1 MVWKVGLVGTGY
13 WSENHLNAWKRID
26 QAEVAALCNR
36 SYVKLAER
44 GQQFQIPDDS
54 LYTNID
60 DLLARADIDIVDI
73 VTGPETHLEFVTKA
87 AKAGKHIMCQKPFA
101 VSLADA
107 EQMVRIAHACGVRLM
122 VTENWRWLQPNQ
134 AIKRI
139 LDEGLLGKIRVGRYI
154 HTDYYTARMAPDVEL
169 PQPFFRDMP
178 RLLFYEM
185 GAHWFDTIRF
195 LFGEPKRLYA
205 ELLRVSPYIT
215 GEDSGIITL
224 GYQDSYVIM
233 DMSWATRR
241 ELLKPPGNKVQ
252 AEHREQM
259 IIEGDLATLKLFM
272 NGDITLID
280 GNGIESIVVKNTSLD
295 HAESH
300 FRLQSHFID
309 CLNTGQPFQTSGE
322 DNLKTMNLIF
332 STYKSA
338 ERHETIHFQ

>member
-1 MVWKVGLVGTGY
+1 MVWRVGLVGTGY

-26 QAEVAALCNR
+26 QVEIAALCNR
-36 SYVKLAER
+36 SYDKLSER
-44 GQQFQIPDDS
+44 GHQFQIPDDS

-60 DLLARADIDIVDI
+60 DFLERADIDIVDI
-73 VTGPETHLEFVTKA
+73 VTGPDTHLEFVTKA

-101 VSLADA
+101 VSMADA
-107 EQMVRIAHACGVRLM
+107 EQMVRIANVCGVRLM

-134 AIKRI
+134 SIKRI
-139 LDEGLLGKIRVGRYI
+139 LDKGKLGSIRVGRYI
-154 HTDYYTARMAPDVEL
+154 HTDYYTTRMTPGAQL

-185 GAHWFDTIRF
+185 GAHWFDTMRF

-205 ELLRVSPYIT
+205 ELLRISPYIT

-224 GYQDSYVIM
+224 GYKDSYTIM

-241 ELLKPPGNKVQ
+241 ELLQPPADKVQ

-259 IIEGDLATLKLFM
+259 VIEGDLGTLKLYM

-280 GNGIESIVVKNTSLD
+280 GNGMESIVEKNTSLD

-309 CLNTGQPFQTSGE
+309 CLNSGQPFQTSGE

-332 STYKSA
+332 STYASA
-338 ERHETIHFQ
+338 ERHEVIHFN